1 LRHGQTGRKA
11 YRHRGLDRD
20 KDQHRP
26 GQREKS
32 VRPDTETDAIYDR
45 PKQIETRKNCN
56 KGTVETQVATL

>member
-1 LRHGQTGRKA
+1 MDKLEERHTGTESST
-11 YRHRGLDRD
+11 DRD

-56 KGTVETQVATL
+56 KGTIETQVATL

>member
-1 LRHGQTGRKA
+1 MDKLEERHTGTEA
-11 YRHRGLDRD
+11 LTDRD

-45 PKQIETRKNCN
+45 PKQIETRKN
-56 KGTVETQVATL
+56 